1 MFGRSQGI
9 NFGSI
14 PKLLAPEISLGG
26 NFSYDINGQ
35 FYSTTTIYGYIKKK
49 NCQISYETLLAIMN
63 SSLCWWFLKNTGTVL
78 ANGYFRYKP
87 TYLKPFPLP
96 VISLKKDTEI
106 KDLVKKIQQENDIMV
121 RKIFEEEIDQKIYNL
136 YNLTVEDIN
145 IVQS

>member
-1 MFGRSQGI
+1 MFGRAQGI
-9 NFGSI
+9 NFGGI

-35 FYSTTTIYGYIKKK
+35 FYSTTTIYGYIKNKS
-49 NCQISYETLLAIMN
+49 CQISYETLLAIMN

-96 VISLKKDTEI
+96 IISQKKDKEI
-106 KDLVKKIQQENDIMV
+106 KDLVKKLQQEDDIMV
-121 RKIFEEEIDQKIYNL
+121 RKHFENDINQKIYDL
-136 YNLTVEDIN
+136 YNLTTKDIN
-145 IVQS
+145 IVLS